1 MVIVRHYYVEWLES
15 PDYRDLNS
23 GFRSSQRRELAAV
36 VLVDEKSGADM
47 RHIWASLDLD
57 GSLVISGQ
65 DIGPKV
71 ERFFGTDEYEFSYI
85 VPVAY
90 LEAFFFLLQVKI
102 FDNPLE
108 AIKQFSG
115 KNYEI
120 LSEALEQSKD
130 MIPIKFWSWH

>member
-1 MVIVRHYYVEWLES
+1 MEWLEN
-15 PDYRDLNS
+15 PDYQELRDGS
-23 GFRSSQRRELAAV
+23 KPKQRNPVTEV
-36 VLVDEKSGADM
+36 VLVDERSGPDS
-47 RHIWASLDLD
+47 RRIWASLDTD
-57 GSLVISGQ
+57 GSLTISGQ

-71 ERFFGTDEYEFSYI
+71 ERFFGTDEYEFSYT

-90 LEAFFFLLQVKI
+90 LEAFFFLLQVEI
-102 FDNPLE
+102 FDSPLE

-130 MIPIKFWSWH
+130 MIPIKFWNWY

>member
-1 MVIVRHYYVEWLES
+1 MTE
-15 PDYRDLNS
+15 
-23 GFRSSQRRELAAV
+23 V
-36 VLVDEKSGADM
+36 VLVDDRSGPDS
-47 RHIWASLDLD
+47 RRIWASLDTD
-57 GSLVISGQ
+57 GSLTISGQ

-71 ERFFGTDEYEFSYI
+71 ERFFGTDEYEFSYT

>member
-1 MVIVRHYYVEWLES
+1 MEWLEN
-15 PDYRDLNS
+15 PDYQELRVGS
-23 GFRSSQRRELAAV
+23 KSKQRNPVTEV
-36 VLVDEKSGADM
+36 VLVDDRSGPDS
-47 RHIWASLDLD
+47 RRIWASLDTD
-57 GSLVISGQ
+57 GSLTISGQ

-71 ERFFGTDEYEFSYI
+71 ERFFGTDEYEFSYT